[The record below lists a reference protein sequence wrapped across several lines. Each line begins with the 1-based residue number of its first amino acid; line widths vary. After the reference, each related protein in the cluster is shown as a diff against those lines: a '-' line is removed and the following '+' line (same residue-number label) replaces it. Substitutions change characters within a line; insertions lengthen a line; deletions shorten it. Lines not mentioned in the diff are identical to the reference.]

1 MEVLAL
7 TVSAP
12 VVSFRRP
19 LDHNY
24 QRTLPLPPPTTLL
37 GLAGAALGLSD
48 HELWRENG
56 SLSWVKVSV
65 LLHESPMTK
74 GEPGKARD
82 MWTVMKIKGGKIT
95 DRSPYLRELL
105 FFTRFTILYGSSKN
119 GGILSELREAFEDP
133 VYALS
138 LGRED
143 ELIFLEE
150 VGLFEVSSGSQCF
163 RGTAVPGDIRN
174 KAEGILNF
182 GPGLRFEP
190 PQVETLPRSFVVNKK
205 GIREPK
211 KRIPLTFIPLDLEL
225 EVPGISPVFSFRGRN
240 FTWLNS

>member
-1 MEVLAL
+1 M
-7 TVSAP
+7 
-12 VVSFRRP
+12 
-19 LDHNY
+19 DHNY

-48 HELWRENG
+48 RELWRDE
-56 SLSWVKVSV
+56 SPLSGIRVSV
-65 LLHESPMTK
+65 LLQESRETG
-74 GEPGKARD
+74 GEPGRARD

-95 DRSPYLRELL
+95 DRSPYFRELL
-105 FFTRFTILYGSSKN
+105 FFPKLTIIYGCSDEN
-119 GGILSELREAFEDP
+119 AVTLSELKEAFEDP

-143 ELIFLEE
+143 ELIFLEGIAME
-150 VGLFEVSSGSQCF
+150 EISTGHPCF
-163 RGTAVPGDIRN
+163 RGTVVPGDVREKVERIS
-174 KAEGILNF
+174 NF

-190 PQVETLPRSFVVNKK
+190 PQVEIVPLFFVVNKK

-211 KRIPLTFIPLDLEL
+211 KRTPFTFIPPDLEL
-225 EVPGISPVFSFRGRN
+225 EVPDMEPVFSFKGRN